1 MRHAVIISEPSG
13 FGRSS
18 FAREYIEKYEYEF
31 INAEEL
37 EKSETVKSH
46 FQAGRIFFE
55 RLKKQVM
62 DNRSF
67 ILESSLSGNYLIRF
81 LNGLREKDY
90 YVTIIYVFL
99 DNPEYCLE
107 RMKNRRSSYFVS
119 KEEVIRRF
127 YRGKNNFWN
136 HYKRLADEWIAI
148 SNSGDLPEIFAIGKK
163 DNFKV
168 VNKFILNKFMENIDG
183 SR

>member
-1 MRHAVIISEPSG
+1 
-13 FGRSS
+13 
-18 FAREYIEKYEYEF
+18 
-31 INAEEL
+31 
-37 EKSETVKSH
+37 
-46 FQAGRIFFE
+46 
-55 RLKKQVM
+55 
-62 DNRSF
+62 
-67 ILESSLSGNYLIRF
+67 
-81 LNGLREKDY
+81 
-90 YVTIIYVFL
+90 L

-136 HYKRLADEWIAI
+136 HCKGLADEWIAI